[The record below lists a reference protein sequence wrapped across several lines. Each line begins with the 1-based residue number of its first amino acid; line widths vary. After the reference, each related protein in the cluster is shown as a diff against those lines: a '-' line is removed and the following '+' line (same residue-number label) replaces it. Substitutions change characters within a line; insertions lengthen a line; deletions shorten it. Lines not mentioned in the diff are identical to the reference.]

1 MKKKCEHELETH
13 LKVHSSIIYNSQ
25 TMEETPVYINR
36 CMDKEDLIYVC
47 MHAKLLS
54 LVLLFVTPMDCSLP
68 GVSVYG
74 IF

>member
-1 MKKKCEHELETH
+1 MKFAKRVELNV
-13 LKVHSSIIYNSQ
+13 LINIY
-25 TMEETPVYINR
+25 M
-36 CMDKEDLIYVC
+36 CMN
-47 MHAKLLS
+47 AKLLS